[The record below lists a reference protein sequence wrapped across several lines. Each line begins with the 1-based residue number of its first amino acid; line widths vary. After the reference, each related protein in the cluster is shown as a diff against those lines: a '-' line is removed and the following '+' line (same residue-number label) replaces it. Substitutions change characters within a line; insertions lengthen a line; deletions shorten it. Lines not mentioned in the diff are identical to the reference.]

1 MMPPSSVVSQ
11 CKPHFNSSKATIFP
25 HFQPHWPILKPPFQ
39 PLNSAPFSTQLHDD
53 QATHLGAR
61 AARQMGGRT
70 SPEAGAAAAAVPA
83 VTPMINSPWVDPFP
97 PWLPPKP
104 SEGESTWSIVG
115 PAQCADR
122 DWVANFVEESAFR
135 NGSFQRCIPLITCGS
150 QQE

>member
-70 SPEAGAAAAAVPA
+70 SAEAGAAAAAVPA